1 MKILRGMPRGW
12 GEKKLL
18 DIALPYSSFSF
29 LNSQGKRFLF
39 YSQVNLWAWSGYL
52 YSISPSCME
61 YLWLPVLI
69 HIWDCYREHCLYP
82 ACLCPSAC
90 GCRMEVRNFKI
101 HWNSEQWQ
109 QIQWDGVK
117 IKLPKGVF
125 FITSPFICEVSEDPR
140 FIFQS
145 LWLKA
150 GFITSINLI
159 YGLHQ
164 PFHLAFYSWE

>member
-1 MKILRGMPRGW
+1 
-12 GEKKLL
+12 
-18 DIALPYSSFSF
+18 
-29 LNSQGKRFLF
+29 
-39 YSQVNLWAWSGYL
+39 
-52 YSISPSCME
+52 ME

-90 GCRMEVRNFKI
+90 GCRMQVRNFKI
-101 HWNSEQWQ
+101 HWNSEQWH

-117 IKLPKGVF
+117 IKLPKGIF

-150 GFITSINLI
+150 VFITSINLI

-164 PFHLAFYSWE
+164 PFHLVFYSWKKIRLTADICCQWTRAAIYTQQPSYNVLSTAVQMFGDLKHMQIEAKLPAPEKLLA